1 MSHGALPVGLQC
13 EWGRGNGILSVM
25 HREAA
30 VSPCESQNP
39 VGEIM
44 LIANICVVLS
54 DRQVINI
61 QYICNICVRV
71 FSCSL

>member
-1 MSHGALPVGLQC
+1 MSRGALPVRLQC
-13 EWGRGNGILSVM
+13 EWGRGNGILCAM
-25 HREAA
+25 HGEAA

-54 DRQVINI
+54 D
-61 QYICNICVRV
+61 
-71 FSCSL
+71 

>member
-1 MSHGALPVGLQC
+1 MTLHLCKTGGSWGPFISYGAPPVRLQC
-13 EWGRGNGILSVM
+13 EWGRGNGILRAM

-30 VSPCESQNP
+30 VSLCESQNP

-54 DRQVINI
+54 D
-61 QYICNICVRV
+61 
-71 FSCSL
+71 